1 MKQPRTVKGTFA
13 SQYPEKR
20 GEPISLRLPKNLDK
34 KLREVVGWQSKE
46 DNLKLKMWLEKTIA
60 EALREK
66 GDDLEK

>member
-13 SQYPEKR
+13 SQYSEKR

-46 DNLKLKMWLEKTIA
+46 DNLKLKIWVENAIA
-60 EALREK
+60 EALREN
-66 GDDLEK
+66 GVNLEK